1 MQKQNYQQQQQ
12 QKKKGDVF
20 GQLIGRT
27 NTVCLRELLR
37 TGEIPTQKDV
47 LYSSFLLKR
56 MLPKNMQ
63 EQRLVEWSMYQK
75 MQKAVLKVGIV

>member
-37 TGEIPTQKDV
+37 TGEIPT
-47 LYSSFLLKR
+47 
-56 MLPKNMQ
+56 
-63 EQRLVEWSMYQK
+63 
-75 MQKAVLKVGIV
+75 

>member
-12 QKKKGDVF
+12 KKGDVF

-37 TGEIPTQKDV
+37 TGEIPT
-47 LYSSFLLKR
+47 
-56 MLPKNMQ
+56 
-63 EQRLVEWSMYQK
+63 
-75 MQKAVLKVGIV
+75 